1 MYVVEVVKH
10 ARKISPREGALLGV
24 KLLSGGILVGQ
35 MVRRTYQNG
44 IGHVVRLFDV
54 IIDEAADVQDLH
66 EDVFSDDNV
75 LIPPVRVMPHCFGQR
90 GTGRAIF
97 SSLNKNIGTPELGET
112 NELVGDAM
120 YDPASRSFVPQPE
133 PGVEPSR
140 DLDRSTWTI
149 MTWVSGHAS
158 ADTPL
163 EHRDR
168 LLIPNTAF
176 SAINV
181 DLFIARAFAYRNG
194 NPLPITPSLKEAH

>member
-112 NELVGDAM
+112 NKLVGVLCMIQHHGRLCHNLNLEWNLAGIWIA
-120 YDPASRSFVPQPE
+120 PPGRS
-133 PGVEPSR
+133 
-140 DLDRSTWTI
+140 
-149 MTWVSGHAS
+149 
-158 ADTPL
+158 
-163 EHRDR
+163 
-168 LLIPNTAF
+168 
-176 SAINV
+176 
-181 DLFIARAFAYRNG
+181 
-194 NPLPITPSLKEAH
+194 